1 VVVADNLL
9 DFVAVAVQVLVKT
22 GVGFVSGKR
31 DFRHD
36 MAQCMQRLVLSLV
49 VAALAKG
56 LVGRTKVCRGEM
68 AVTLTTTRQVN
79 TIFTKPS
86 VFGFHAAVGAH
97 GTRRLRRY

>member
-1 VVVADNLL
+1 MVVADNLL

-56 LVGRTKVCRGEM
+56 LVGRTKVRRGQVSV
-68 AVTLTTTRQVN
+68 ALTTARQVY
-79 TIFTKPS
+79 TVFTKPS
-86 VFGFHAAVGAH
+86 VLGFHAAVGAY